1 MNLRLRTSLNQRKMI
16 LPVLTDWS
24 LWINIGLCEDRFEI
38 QFYLFDFGSFVLFH
52 NPLIKVLII
61 Y

>member
-16 LPVLTDWS
+16 LPVFTDWS
-24 LWINIGLCEDRFEI
+24 LWINIGTFEKRLEFN
-38 QFYLFDFGSFVLFH
+38 FYFFDFGSFVLFH